1 MDNSAVRKSALA
13 GPSEPSQKTPQP
25 WPQPRL
31 PLAPSSSAPRG
42 GGGHKRGAVATI
54 TEWCPGA
61 RSGSSEPCCAN
72 RDRIR
77 KSREKRAGEL
87 LLELKIVD
95 LTHPPSLL
103 MYDAMSDCCSCWVL
117 ASSTSRRSWSIR
129 PARPAQAAQTCS
141 ACGTR
146 RRLRALAVVDGVFDL
161 VEARDAAADVLRE
174 LVELLHHLLARR
186 LDMRQHLVGAL
197 LRVALSCEL
206 LHAVLDRELV
216 AVLRGLVERLRC
228 LRAGRGGAF
237 ALGRLGRRA
246 LVQLVLGLLRA
257 AAA

>member
-13 GPSEPSQKTPQP
+13 GPSAEPSQKTPQP

-129 PARPAQAAQTCS
+129 PARPAPGQ
-141 ACGTR
+141 
-146 RRLRALAVVDGVFDL
+146 LR
-161 VEARDAAADVLRE
+161 
-174 LVELLHHLLARR
+174 
-186 LDMRQHLVGAL
+186 
-197 LRVALSCEL
+197 
-206 LHAVLDRELV
+206 HAVLAGCGADSGH
-216 AVLRGLVERLRC
+216 LRLLTASLISLRRGML
-228 LRAGRGGAF
+228 LRMF
-237 ALGRLGRRA
+237 CVSSSNCCITCSRA
-246 LVQLVLGLLRA
+246 ASTCDSILSAHSSGLL
-257 AAA
+257 